1 MCSLEP
7 AYHHGWL
14 AKRPFHEAMC
24 RRARR
29 ARHDWQVFGLTGAHR
44 KVLRPVD
51 DAARKGPLR
60 SRAGFLLAVASQ
72 SGPDQCL

>member
-1 MCSLEP
+1 MVTARGRAADSRGDALVLSEP

-29 ARHDWQVFGLTGAHR
+29 ARHTWQVFGLTGAHR
-44 KVLRPVD
+44 KVH
-51 DAARKGPLR
+51 
-60 SRAGFLLAVASQ
+60 LLAVASQ
-72 SGPDQCL
+72 SDADQCV